1 MTRQRC
7 NSMERESDSRYPSPP
22 SEGARCAHICHQEPR
37 LRLRVGSPGEISPW
51 SFLKVFNAHTHANS
65 ELVLL
70 NASVVSKA
78 NSEVEANPNCR
89 AVRFRYRTSV
99 SGPCNVRLATTR
111 KRLLHHTSTARGVRK
126 SAQNCPCENPV
137 KIGFL
142 DIHRWR

>member
-1 MTRQRC
+1 M
-7 NSMERESDSRYPSPP
+7 
-22 SEGARCAHICHQEPR
+22 CAHLPSRTPAQTPR
-37 LRLRVGSPGEISPW
+37 RKSWRD
-51 SFLKVFNAHTHANS
+51 FA
-65 ELVLL
+65 LVLF
-70 NASVVSKA
+70 
-78 NSEVEANPNCR
+78 EGFQR
-89 AVRFRYRTSV
+89 AYARQFRIGTVKRV

>member
-1 MTRQRC
+1 M
-7 NSMERESDSRYPSPP
+7 
-22 SEGARCAHICHQEPR
+22 CAHLHQEPR

-89 AVRFRYRTSV
+89 AVRFR
-99 SGPCNVRLATTR
+99 
-111 KRLLHHTSTARGVRK
+111 
-126 SAQNCPCENPV
+126 
-137 KIGFL
+137 
-142 DIHRWR
+142 